1 MVELVVLQLL
11 DSFLL
16 DYHVGHAIVLL
27 FGLTVLGMVPLG
39 SRKALSLAVLAFG
52 LLFVVT
58 PISMMDN
65 DPLYKF
71 AGIALL
77 VVAPLVYTF
86 SDD

>member
-16 DYHVGHAIVLL
+16 DYHVGHAMVLL

-58 PISMMDN
+58 PISMMNN

>member
-1 MVELVVLQLL
+1 MVELVVAQLL

-16 DYHVGHAIVLL
+16 DYHVGHALVLL

-39 SRKALSLAVLAFG
+39 SRKTLSLAVLAFA

-58 PISMMDN
+58 PISLMDN